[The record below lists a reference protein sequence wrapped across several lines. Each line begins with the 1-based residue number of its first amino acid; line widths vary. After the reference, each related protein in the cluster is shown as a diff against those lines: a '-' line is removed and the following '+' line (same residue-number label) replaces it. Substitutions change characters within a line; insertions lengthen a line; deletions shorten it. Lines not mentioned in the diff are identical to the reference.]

1 MLSESLTKTKLTD
14 PLILDLL
21 QNIRD
26 HRSML
31 EDLKSIKI
39 DPKLTN
45 IISKKIGRELYIE
58 NEFHKAKGFRKL
70 HIEVAEFSK
79 NIKILHCVFFPDPK
93 FDIPIFGM
101 DLVKI
106 NDIVSAA
113 IVDLS
118 PASQNQGLKYEKLLS
133 EVDKSS
139 FTSLREIPKWGGI
152 FSNNVFFA
160 SLKSKSEK
168 NDFCRVVNQYLSIL
182 IKLSKKAKPEVNEE
196 IIQERI
202 EFQKNYYLILM
213 KRLRVEGFFSPDFY
227 HREKEFNPILKNWV
241 NENKIKLPFQITKSL
256 EKLPEAYLKLFEG
269 GNIGKVVVEL

>member
-1 MLSESLTKTKLTD
+1 MLSESLTKNKLTD

-21 QNIRD
+21 QNIRE

-31 EDLKSIKI
+31 ENLMTIKV
-39 DPKLTN
+39 DPNLTN
-45 IISKKIGRELYIE
+45 ILSNEIGRELYIE

-79 NIKILHCVFFPDPK
+79 NLKILHCVFFPDPK

-118 PASQNQGLKYEKLLS
+118 PASQNQGVKYEKYLS

-139 FTSLREIPKWGGI
+139 FATLRDIPDWGEI
-152 FSNNVFFA
+152 FSKNVFFA

-168 NDFCRVVNQYLSIL
+168 NDFCRVVDQYLSIL
-182 IKLSKKAKPEVNEE
+182 VTLSKNAKPEFKDK

-202 EFQKNYYLILM
+202 DYQKNYCEQQM
-213 KRLRVEGFFSPDFY
+213 KN
-227 HREKEFNPILKNWV
+227 EKTSMVLLKYFHEKWV
-241 NENKIKLPFQITKSL
+241 NKYIKTV
-256 EKLPEAYLKLFEG
+256 LFDF
-269 GNIGKVVVEL
+269 

>member
-1 MLSESLTKTKLTD
+1 LLSESLTKTKLTD

-21 QNIRD
+21 QNIRE

-31 EDLKSIKI
+31 ENLQSIKV
-39 DPKLTN
+39 DPELSN
-45 IISKKIGRELYIE
+45 IISTEIGRELCIE
-58 NEFHKAKGFRKL
+58 NEFHKARGFRKL

-79 NIKILHCVFFPDPK
+79 NLKILHCVFFPDPK

-118 PASQNQGLKYEKLLS
+118 PASQNQGVKYEKFLS

-139 FTSLREIPKWGGI
+139 FTTLREIPEWGGI
-152 FSNNVFFA
+152 FSQNVFFA

-168 NDFCRVVNQYLSIL
+168 NDFCRIVDQYLSIL
-182 IKLSKKAKPEVNEE
+182 IKLSKEAKPEFNEK

-202 EFQKNYYLILM
+202 DYQKNYCAQQM
-213 KRLRVEGFFSPDFY
+213 KN
-227 HREKEFNPILKNWV
+227 EKTSMVLLKYFDEKWV
-241 NENKIKLPFQITKSL
+241 NKYIKTV
-256 EKLPEAYLKLFEG
+256 LFDF
-269 GNIGKVVVEL
+269 

>member
-1 MLSESLTKTKLTD
+1 MSESLTKTKLID
-14 PLILDLL
+14 PLILTLL
-21 QNIRD
+21 QNIRG
-26 HRSML
+26 HRSN
-31 EDLKSIKI
+31 LKNLKCIEM
-39 DPKLTN
+39 DPNLSN
-45 IISKKIGRELYIE
+45 IISNEEGKELYIE
-58 NEFHKAKGFRKL
+58 NEFHEANGFRKL

-79 NIKILHCVFFPDPK
+79 NLTILHCVFFPDPK

-168 NDFCRVVNQYLSIL
+168 NDFCRVVDQYLTIL

-202 EFQKNYYLILM
+202 DFQKNYCAQQM
-213 KRLRVEGFFSPDFY
+213 KN
-227 HREKEFNPILKNWV
+227 EKTSMVLLKYFDEKWV
-241 NENKIKLPFQITKSL
+241 NNYIKTV
-256 EKLPEAYLKLFEG
+256 LFDF
-269 GNIGKVVVEL
+269 

>member
-1 MLSESLTKTKLTD
+1 MLSESLTKNKLTD

-31 EDLKSIKI
+31 DNLESVKF

-45 IISKKIGRELYIE
+45 ITSDEIGRELLIE

-70 HIEVAEFSK
+70 HIEVAEFSR
-79 NIKILHCVFFPDPK
+79 NLKILHCVFFPDPK

-118 PASQNQGLKYEKLLS
+118 PASQNQELKYEKFLS
-133 EVDKSS
+133 EFDKSC
-139 FTSLREIPKWGGI
+139 FTSMREIPDWGKI
-152 FSNNVFFA
+152 FSKNVLFA
-160 SLKSKSEK
+160 SLKNESEQ
-168 NDFCRVVNQYLSIL
+168 NSFCRVVDKYLSVL
-182 IKLSKKAKPEVNEE
+182 ITISKRAKPQFKEE

-202 EFQKNYYLILM
+202 DYQKNYCSQQM
-213 KRLRVEGFFSPDFY
+213 KN
-227 HREKEFNPILKNWV
+227 EKTSMVLLKYFDEKWV
-241 NENKIKLPFQITKSL
+241 NNYIKTV
-256 EKLPEAYLKLFEG
+256 LFDF
-269 GNIGKVVVEL
+269 

>member
-1 MLSESLTKTKLTD
+1 MSESLTKTKLKD

-21 QNIRD
+21 QNIRA

-31 EDLKSIKI
+31 EDLESIKI
-39 DPKLTN
+39 DPNLTN
-45 IISKKIGRELYIE
+45 IVSNEIGKELYIE

-79 NIKILHCVFFPDPK
+79 NLRILHCVFFPDPK

-118 PASQNQGLKYEKLLS
+118 PASQNQGVKYEKFLS

-139 FTSLREIPKWGGI
+139 FKTIREIPNWGEI
-152 FSNNVFFA
+152 FSKNVFFA

-168 NDFCRVVNQYLSIL
+168 NDFCRVVDQYLSIL
-182 IKLSKKAKPEVNEE
+182 IKLSKEAKVEFKEQ

-202 EFQKNYYLILM
+202 DYQKNYCVQQMKNEKTSMILL
-213 KRLRVEGFFSPDFY
+213 KYFD
-227 HREKEFNPILKNWV
+227 EKWV
-241 NENKIKLPFQITKSL
+241 NKYIKTV
-256 EKLPEAYLKLFEG
+256 LFDF
-269 GNIGKVVVEL
+269 

>member
-1 MLSESLTKTKLTD
+1 MSESLTKTKLTD
-14 PLILDLL
+14 PLILELI

-31 EDLKSIKI
+31 ENLKSIKV
-39 DPKLTN
+39 DPNLTN
-45 IISKKIGRELYIE
+45 IISNEIGRELHIE
-58 NEFHKAKGFRKL
+58 NEFHTAKGFRKL

-79 NIKILHCVFFPDPK
+79 NLNILHCVFFPDPK

-101 DLVKI
+101 DLVQI
-106 NDIVSAA
+106 NDFVSAA

-118 PASQNQGLKYEKLLS
+118 PASQNQGVKYEKILS

-152 FSNNVFFA
+152 FSKNVFFA

-168 NDFCRVVNQYLSIL
+168 KDFCRIVDQYLSIL
-182 IKLSKKAKPEVNEE
+182 IKLSKEAKAEFKEE

-202 EFQKNYYLILM
+202 DYQKNYCVQQM
-213 KRLRVEGFFSPDFY
+213 KN
-227 HREKEFNPILKNWV
+227 EKTSMVLLKYFDEKWV
-241 NENKIKLPFQITKSL
+241 NKYIKTV
-256 EKLPEAYLKLFEG
+256 LFDF
-269 GNIGKVVVEL
+269 

>member
-1 MLSESLTKTKLTD
+1 MSESLNKTKLTD
-14 PLILDLL
+14 PLILELL
-21 QNIRD
+21 QNIRE

-31 EDLKSIKI
+31 ENLKSIEV
-39 DPKLTN
+39 DPNLTN
-45 IISKKIGRELYIE
+45 IVSNEIGRELYIE

-79 NIKILHCVFFPDPK
+79 NLKILHCVFFPDPR

-106 NDIVSAA
+106 NEIVSAA

-118 PASQNQGLKYEKLLS
+118 PASQNQGFKYEKSLS

-139 FTSLREIPKWGGI
+139 FTSLREIPKWGEI
-152 FSNNVFFA
+152 FSKNVFFA

-182 IKLSKKAKPEVNEE
+182 IKLTKEAKPEFKKE
-196 IIQERI
+196 IIQERKAY
-202 EFQKNYYLILM
+202 QKNYCEQQ
-213 KRLRVEGFFSPDFY
+213 KKN
-227 HREKEFNPILKNWV
+227 EKTSMVLLKYFDETWV
-241 NENKIKLPFQITKSL
+241 NNYIKTV
-256 EKLPEAYLKLFEG
+256 LFDY
-269 GNIGKVVVEL
+269 